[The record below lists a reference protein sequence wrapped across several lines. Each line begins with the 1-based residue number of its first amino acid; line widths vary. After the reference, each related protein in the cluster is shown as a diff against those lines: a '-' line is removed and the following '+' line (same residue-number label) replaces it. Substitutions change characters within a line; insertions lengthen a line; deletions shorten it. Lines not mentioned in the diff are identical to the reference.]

1 MRASLIPLDG
11 GQTIELI
18 KDVTVIGRKEFCD
31 VRLDDPSVSKVHLL
45 IAKSDGLL
53 LFRDMCSTNGTKV
66 NGQRVIRGML
76 LPNDKLQIAACK
88 FQVQLLPNDP
98 PPNNSTPDP
107 APRVDEA
114 VVRVFKADDLARPD
128 FAEAMKQRVDPSA
141 PREKVDDPK
150 LVNLDDDPH
159 SSSTTPTND
168 HDSAQSD
175 VPLDDVGRI
184 T

>member
-11 GQTIELI
+11 GQTIELV
-18 KDVTVIGRKEFCD
+18 KDITVIGRKEFCD

-88 FQVQLLPNDP
+88 FEVQLLPSEP
-98 PPNNSTPDP
+98 PPENGSVTPS
-107 APRVDEA
+107 PRLDDA
-114 VVRVFKADDLARPD
+114 VVRVFKADELARPSPLVARNPAAD
-128 FAEAMKQRVDPSA
+128 LRPPPEDGEVGKPHNFI
-141 PREKVDDPK
+141 DDPQG
-150 LVNLDDDPH
+150 
-159 SSSTTPTND
+159 SSTPPHRATLRSGSSFDNQFVD
-168 HDSAQSD
+168 
-175 VPLDDVGRI
+175 
-184 T
+184 

>member
-11 GQTIELI
+11 GQTIELV

-76 LPNDKLQIAACK
+76 LPNDNLQIAACK
-88 FQVQLLPNDP
+88 FQVQLLASEPQEAGNKPDA
-98 PPNNSTPDP
+98 TPRPD
-107 APRVDEA
+107 DA
-114 VVRVFKADDLARPD
+114 VVRVFKADDLARPGFVD
-128 FAEAMKQRVDPSA
+128 AMKPQNDPA
-141 PREKVDDPK
+141 LPRGD
-150 LVNLDDDPH
+150 VNDGRIGKFNDEPL
-159 SSSTTPTND
+159 SSSVTPNND
-168 HDSAQSD
+168 QDSGESTEGK
-175 VPLDDVGRI
+175 L
-184 T
+184 

>member
-11 GQTIELI
+11 GQTIELV

-88 FQVQLLPNDP
+88 FQVQLLSDSPLDA
-98 PPNNSTPDP
+98 STPDP
-107 APRVDEA
+107 TPHADEA
-114 VVRVFKADDLARPD
+114 VVRVFKADELARPGLAD
-128 FAEAMKQRVDPSA
+128 AMKQRVDPA
-141 PREKVDDPK
+141 VLRKAGDNPRAFG
-150 LVNLDDDPH
+150 LDVDPH

-168 HDSAQSD
+168 QDSEEA
-175 VPLDDVGRI
+175 DDPI
-184 T
+184 A